1 MFFKDVFSLI
11 IILKIFFSYG
21 YWNRYRLTE
30 KISKTQ
36 DLYITIIML
45 LCALILGIL
54 TKF

>member
-11 IILKIFFSYG
+11 IFFIGFFSYA
-21 YWNRYRLTE
+21 YWKRNHLS